1 MPTNQGARPL
11 CYPDS
16 TMTEPTFSQPTDR
29 WLKAGKHLTA
39 AGHETFVYERG
50 SGPAVLF
57 LHGFPTSSYDWRA
70 IVDTLA
76 NDHRCVA
83 FDFPGYGLSEKPLAY
98 SYSLF
103 QQTDVAADVARTLGI
118 TEAHLV
124 GHDVG
129 QTIHAELLAREQEG
143 ALPFRV
149 LSSTVLNGSTLQ
161 GHASIT
167 AFQKLLGSN
176 ETLPQAI
183 AALDGLT
190 QTYIPALKALMKRPD
205 CLTPE
210 DETVM
215 QELLLYRDGH
225 KRLAPLS
232 GYMRE
237 RLIHQDRWIGAFE
250 ATGHPIQIVWAD
262 GDPVANLEMGREL
275 SKIVSRAKYT
285 ELTGLGHF
293 LILEDPPRIAAHVRE
308 FIDGV
313 GAA

>member
-1 MPTNQGARPL
+1 MSEA
-11 CYPDS
+11 S
-16 TMTEPTFSQPTDR
+16 FSEATKR
-29 WLKAGKHLTA
+29 WLDAGTRITV

-50 SGPAVLF
+50 SGPAILF
-57 LHGFPTSSYDWRA
+57 LHGFPTSCYDWRE
-70 IVDTLA
+70 IIDTLSRRY
-76 NDHRCVA
+76 RCVA
-83 FDFPGYGLSEKPLAY
+83 FDFPGYGLSAKPVAY

-103 QQTDVAADVARTLGI
+103 QQTDVAVEVARSIGVS
-118 TEAHLV
+118 EAHVV

-129 QTIHAELLAREQEG
+129 QTIHAEVLAREREG

-149 LSSTVLNGSTLQ
+149 LSSTILNGSTLQ

-183 AALDGLT
+183 EALDGLA
-190 QTYIPALKALMKRPD
+190 QTYILALKAIMKRPD

-215 QELLLYRDGH
+215 QELLMYRDGH
-225 KRLAPLS
+225 KRIAPLS

-237 RLIHQDRWIGAFE
+237 RLIHQDRWIGAFR
-250 ATGHPIQIVWAD
+250 AARHPVQIVWAD
-262 GDPVANLEMGREL
+262 GDPVANVEMGREL
-275 SKIVSRAKYT
+275 SKIVSQAKYA
-285 ELTGLGHF
+285 ELEGLGHF
-293 LILEDPPRIAAHVRE
+293 LIMEDPETLAAQIGE

-313 GAA
+313 GAD

>member
-1 MPTNQGARPL
+1 MAEQQFSEPTN
-11 CYPDS
+11 
-16 TMTEPTFSQPTDR
+16 R
-29 WLKAGKHLTA
+29 WLAAGRHVTA

-50 SGPAVLF
+50 SGAVIIF
-57 LHGFPTSSYDWRA
+57 LHGFPTSCYDWRE
-70 IVDTLA
+70 IIEVLSGQY
-76 NDHRCVA
+76 RCIT
-83 FDFPGYGLSEKPLAY
+83 FDFPGYGLSDKPLAY

-103 QQTDVAADVARTLGI
+103 QQTDVAVDVARSLGVR
-118 TEAHLV
+118 EAHLV

-129 QTIHAELLAREQEG
+129 QTIHAELLAREQEE

-190 QTYIPALKALMKRPD
+190 QTYIPALKALMRRSE
-205 CLTPE
+205 CLTSE

-215 QELLLYRDGH
+215 QELLMYRDGH
-225 KRLAPLS
+225 RRLAPLS

-237 RLIHQDRWIGAFE
+237 RLIHQERWIGAFKAAE
-250 ATGHPIQIVWAD
+250 HPIQIVWAD
-262 GDPVANLEMGREL
+262 GDPVATVEMGREL
-275 SKIVSRAKYT
+275 SKIVSQATYT
-285 ELTGLGHF
+285 ELKNLGHF
-293 LILEDPPRIAAHVRE
+293 LIVEDPDTLAKQIGE
-308 FIDGV
+308 FVDGV
-313 GAA
+313 GSG

>member
-1 MPTNQGARPL
+1 M
-11 CYPDS
+11 S
-16 TMTEPTFSQPTDR
+16 EVSFSEATGR
-29 WLKAGKHLTA
+29 WLAAGERITA
-39 AGHETFVYERG
+39 AGHEVFVYERG
-50 SGPAVLF
+50 SGPAVVF
-57 LHGFPTSSYDWRA
+57 LHGFPTSCYDWRGIIEA
-70 IVDTLA
+70 LSGRYKCI
-76 NDHRCVA
+76 A
-83 FDFPGYGLSEKPLAY
+83 FDFPGYGLSDKPVAY

-103 QQTDVAADVARTLGI
+103 QQTDVAMDVVQSLGVGD
-118 TEAHLV
+118 AHLV

-149 LSSTVLNGSTLQ
+149 LSSTILNGSTLQ

-190 QTYIPALKALMKRPD
+190 QTYIPALKALMKRPE

-215 QELLLYRDGH
+215 QELLMYRDGH

-237 RLIHQDRWIGAFE
+237 RLIHQERWIGAFKV
-250 ATGHPIQIVWAD
+250 ARHPTQIVWAD
-262 GDPVANLEMGREL
+262 GDPVANVEMGREL
-275 SKIVSRAKYT
+275 SKIVPQAKYT
-285 ELTGLGHF
+285 ELKDLGHF
-293 LILEDPPRIAAHVRE
+293 LIVEDPETLAEEIGG
-308 FIDGV
+308 FIDNVVTG
-313 GAA
+313 